1 MLIITYIHTSDEE
14 KSRQAAAFTE
24 SSRVVK
30 GGSEASDLKKV
41 SELHTELGTAPKD
54 AMPGSPVTEIG
65 YKRNGRTRRGGPGN
79 MSANRGGTTKLIQAL
94 VLKITILRAGAF
106 LRSRAAGRR
115 AKSNR
120 LHMSSILTVE
130 VICQCIGQ
138 KKLPA
143 S

>member
-1 MLIITYIHTSDEE
+1 M
-14 KSRQAAAFTE
+14 
-24 SSRVVK
+24 VK
-30 GGSEASDLKKV
+30 GGSKASDLKKV
-41 SELHTELGTAPKD
+41 SELHTELGMAPKD

-120 LHMSSILTVE
+120 LHMNSILTVE

-138 KKLPA
+138 KKLQA